1 MGIIFVYDVTNEASF
16 RNIEE
21 WVRNVEKHA
30 APNVNKILIGNKCD
44 LKSQRRVTEEE
55 GKKLAGASVLVQT
68 RIFFLIICCFCAE
81 RMKMTFFET
90 SAASSGN
97 VDQAFLELARLVKDR
112 ISDCGTPYPDQPTV
126 KVCKAFFLFDI

>member
-55 GKKLAGASVLVQT
+55 GKKLA
-68 RIFFLIICCFCAE
+68 E

-112 ISDCGTPYPDQPTV
+112 ISDCGTPYPDPPTV

>member
-55 GKKLAGASVLVQT
+55 GKKLA
-68 RIFFLIICCFCAE
+68 E

-112 ISDCGTPYPDQPTV
+112 ISDCGTPYPDPPTV
-126 KVCKAFFLFDI
+126 KVVDMSKPVCSGGLACGSCRPL

>member
-1 MGIIFVYDVTNEASF
+1 
-16 RNIEE
+16 
-21 WVRNVEKHA
+21 
-30 APNVNKILIGNKCD
+30 
-44 LKSQRRVTEEE
+44 VTEEE

-126 KVCKAFFLFDI
+126 KVVDMSKPVCSGGLACGSCRPL